1 MFRGNKKG
9 LLKTNWVALVAVL
22 LLAAFICTQAI
33 AQEPDTENI
42 YDFEAMSIEVKPL
55 TLVDCARC
63 HTSHVKWL
71 RENGAKHQGVVCTE
85 CHQVFHAY
93 NPLRNNYAE
102 IMPKCSSCH
111 DAPHGSAEQVN
122 ECLSCHTNPHQP
134 LVSIPSPAKLEG
146 RCQLCH
152 NEVAASL
159 QAEVSMHT
167 EQECSFCHSEK
178 HGRIPVC
185 NECHE
190 NHSPMAVLET
200 PDCLACHPVHTPL
213 RISYPADQPNEVCA
227 GCHAEAY
234 ELLQARTTKHSTFS
248 CANCHPEHGHLPVC
262 FDCHGRPHNPAIHE
276 KYAQC
281 VDCHGIA
288 HDVARP

>member
-1 MFRGNKKG
+1 MNGRKLSVSKINCVG
-9 LLKTNWVALVAVL
+9 LAAVL
-22 LLAAFICTQAI
+22 LLAAFIYGQAF
-33 AQEPDTENI
+33 AEEPAAANV

-71 RENGAKHQGVVCTE
+71 RENGAKHQGVVCTD

-111 DAPHGSAEQVN
+111 DAPHGSAEPVN
-122 ECLSCHTNPHQP
+122 ECLACHTNPHQP
-134 LVSIPSPAKLEG
+134 LASIPAPAELEG
-146 RCQLCH
+146 RCHLCH
-152 NEVAASL
+152 TEVAASL
-159 QAEVSMHT
+159 QAEVSMHA

-190 NHSPMAVLET
+190 NHSPMAVLDT

-213 RISYPADQPNEVCA
+213 RIAYPADQPKEVCA
-227 GCHAEAY
+227 GCHDEAY
-234 ELLQARTTKHSTFS
+234 ELLQTRTTKHSAFS
-248 CANCHPEHGHLPVC
+248 CAKCHPEHGHLPVC
-262 FDCHGRPHNPAIHE
+262 MDCHGKPHNPAIHE

-281 VDCHGIA
+281 GDCHGIA